1 MKNEKKYQKKKQFHY
16 SGTAHPPDSADLL
29 RERERRLKDLEQL
42 TLLSDVFMSVVLSDL
57 KACQHVVC
65 ILTGNQQITLVSVK
79 TQYVISKLTSHG
91 ARLDVLAEDADKTLY
106 HLEIEG
112 ADVTDH
118 ARRTRFYGSLTDG
131 EVLRKGKDYS
141 ELPERYIF
149 YISRKDIWK
158 GGCTVYEEE
167 KRFRKSGQPYTD
179 GTHLIYVNTE
189 IDDRSRIAKLMKY
202 FKTADPFDDSEGE
215 LSKQVRFLKTEEGG
229 IEIMCE
235 IMERIREEGKIEGRR
250 EGIREGKKSGLREGR
265 KSGRLESSRKA
276 AVNLDQMGM
285 PPETIA
291 RAVEEDVTVVK
302 QWLKAAKK

>member
-1 MKNEKKYQKKKQFHY
+1 MKRNIRRKSSFIIPK
-16 SGTAHPPDSADLL
+16 L
-29 RERERRLKDLEQL
+29 R
-42 TLLSDVFMSVVLSDL
+42 
-57 KACQHVVC
+57 
-65 ILTGNQQITLVSVK
+65 ILTGKPGITLVSVK
-79 TQYVISKLTSHG
+79 TQYVISKVTSHG
-91 ARLDVLAEDADKTLY
+91 ARLDVLAEDAEKTLY

-202 FKTADPFDDSEGE
+202 FKTADPFDDSEG
-215 LSKQVRFLKTEEGG
+215 
-229 IEIMCE
+229 
-235 IMERIREEGKIEGRR
+235 
-250 EGIREGKKSGLREGR
+250 KKSGLREGR

>member
-1 MKNEKKYQKKKQFHY
+1 MKRNIRRKSSFIIPK
-16 SGTAHPPDSADLL
+16 L
-29 RERERRLKDLEQL
+29 R
-42 TLLSDVFMSVVLSDL
+42 
-57 KACQHVVC
+57 
-65 ILTGNQQITLVSVK
+65 ILTGKPGITLVSVK
-79 TQYVISKLTSHG
+79 TQYVISKVTSHG
-91 ARLDVLAEDADKTLY
+91 ARLDVLAEDAEKTLY

-167 KRFRKSGQPYTD
+167 KRFRKSGQMYTD
-179 GTHLIYVNTE
+179 GAHLIYVNTE

-265 KSGRLESSRKA
+265 KSGRLESSRKTA
-276 AVNLDQMGM
+276 LNLEQMGM
-285 PPETIA
+285 LPETIA

>member
-1 MKNEKKYQKKKQFHY
+1 MKRNIRRKSSFIIPK
-16 SGTAHPPDSADLL
+16 L
-29 RERERRLKDLEQL
+29 R
-42 TLLSDVFMSVVLSDL
+42 
-57 KACQHVVC
+57 
-65 ILTGNQQITLVSVK
+65 ILTGKPGITLVSVK
-79 TQYVISKLTSHG
+79 TQYVISKVTSHG
-91 ARLDVLAEDADKTLY
+91 ARLDVLAEDAEKTLY

-141 ELPERYIF
+141 ELPGRYIF

-167 KRFRKSGQPYTD
+167 KRFRKSGQMYTD
-179 GTHLIYVNTE
+179 GAHLIYVNTE

-250 EGIREGKKSGLREGR
+250 EGIREGIREGKKSGLREGR

-285 PPETIA
+285 PPEMIT

>member
-1 MKNEKKYQKKKQFHY
+1 MKRNIRRKSSFIIPK
-16 SGTAHPPDSADLL
+16 L
-29 RERERRLKDLEQL
+29 R
-42 TLLSDVFMSVVLSDL
+42 
-57 KACQHVVC
+57 
-65 ILTGNQQITLVSVK
+65 ILTGKPGITLVSVK
-79 TQYVISKLTSHG
+79 TQYVISKVTSHG
-91 ARLDVLAEDADKTLY
+91 ARLDVLAEDAEKTFY

-167 KRFRKSGQPYTD
+167 KRFRKSGQVYTD
-179 GTHLIYVNTE
+179 GAHLIYVNIE

-202 FKTADPFDDSEGE
+202 FKTADPFDDSEEE

-276 AVNLDQMGM
+276 AVNLDQIGM

>member
-1 MKNEKKYQKKKQFHY
+1 M
-16 SGTAHPPDSADLL
+16 
-29 RERERRLKDLEQL
+29 
-42 TLLSDVFMSVVLSDL
+42 
-57 KACQHVVC
+57 
-65 ILTGNQQITLVSVK
+65 
-79 TQYVISKLTSHG
+79 
-91 ARLDVLAEDADKTLY
+91 
-106 HLEIEG
+106 
-112 ADVTDH
+112 TDH

-167 KRFRKSGQPYTD
+167 KRFRKSGQMYTD
-179 GTHLIYVNTE
+179 GAHLIYVNIE

-250 EGIREGKKSGLREGR
+250 EGIREGIREGKKSGLREGR